1 MPEADTVPV
10 IAVDGPAS
18 AGKGTVCAMLHRW
31 LGWQVLDSGLLY
43 RAAALTALDAGLDAG
58 LDVDAAAEEALME
71 AVAGMDCR
79 LETAADGTVL
89 LWLAGREQTAA
100 ARSER
105 AAAVAS
111 AVARIASLRKLL
123 LPYQRRCA
131 APPGLI
137 ADGRDMGTVV
147 FPQASLKIFL
157 QADSSV
163 RTERRH
169 KQLKDMGIAVS
180 IQGVSEGVHTR
191 DRSDS
196 ERSASPLAVAADAH
210 VIDTTSMDEARV
222 MRAVTGVVS
231 ERLGLA
237 LPGPDFF

>member
-1 MPEADTVPV
+1 MPGADAVPV
-10 IAVDGPAS
+10 ITVDGPVG

-43 RAAALTALDAGLDAG
+43 RAAAMVALDAGLEVAE
-58 LDVDAAAEEALME
+58 ASEEALVE
-71 AVAGMDCR
+71 AVSGMDCR
-79 LETAADGTVL
+79 LETAADGAAL
-89 LWLAGREQTAA
+89 LWLDGRERTAA
-100 ARSER
+100 ARSEPV
-105 AAAVAS
+105 AAAAS
-111 AVARIASLRKLL
+111 AIARIARLRALL

-131 APPGLI
+131 VPPGLI

-157 QADSSV
+157 RADPSV

-180 IQGVSEGVHTR
+180 IEGVGEGVYAR

-196 ERSASPLAVAADAH
+196 ERSVSPLAVAADAH
-210 VIDTTSMDEARV
+210 VIDTTSMDETRV
-222 MRAVTGVVS
+222 MRAVAGVVS
-231 ERLGLA
+231 EGLGLA
-237 LPGPDFF
+237 KPDPGFFHGP